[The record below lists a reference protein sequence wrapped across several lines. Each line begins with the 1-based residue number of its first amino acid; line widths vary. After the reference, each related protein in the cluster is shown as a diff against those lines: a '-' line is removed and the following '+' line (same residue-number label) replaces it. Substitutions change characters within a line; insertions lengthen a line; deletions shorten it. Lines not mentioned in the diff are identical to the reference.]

1 MIKKIDYIEA
11 VANRVAGEMT
21 TDYLGSLHE
30 RAIETYLGRAFNTSM
45 LQVYRTQRFNMDNY
59 AKRYFDISIDYDAGE
74 ELYYSMIPAS
84 YIQIPR
90 VAGGVWKVQQMKNRS
105 MAFEP
110 MKDNEVELTFGQ
122 DLNLIDDVIGYT
134 VLGMKIYYYGMT
146 APVAEGTVKM
156 DLIIPFEEYDYEDY
170 VPIPSGTDMD
180 IMGMTLN
187 MLQGKPMSDQITNN
201 QIDNK

>member
-1 MIKKIDYIEA
+1 
-11 VANRVAGEMT
+11 
-21 TDYLGSLHE
+21 
-30 RAIETYLGRAFNTSM
+30 
-45 LQVYRTQRFNMDNY
+45 
-59 AKRYFDISIDYDAGE
+59 
-74 ELYYSMIPAS
+74 
-84 YIQIPR
+84 
-90 VAGGVWKVQQMKNRS
+90 MKNRS

-134 VLGMKIYYYGMT
+134 VLGMKVYYYGMT
-146 APVAEGTVKM
+146 APVAEGNVKM

-187 MLQGKPMSDQITNN
+187 MIQGKPMSDQITNN